1 MTPGQIDGQL
11 DARRWRAETPR
22 VVVMHNH
29 QLTRAQLMWVAL
41 LTAGSRAALC
51 SHSALECAGFRAFA
65 SEAEHVHLLV
75 PRGAKTLDLPNV
87 TVHESRRFKDWEL
100 VWFNGLPCTDTARSA
115 VDAAAWQR
123 WPRFAMTMLAAVV
136 QQRLC
141 TAAQLDQALAR
152 VGRVRHKQYMRL
164 ALRDIAGGAEALGE
178 IDVARM
184 CRRFDLKPPDRQVVR
199 RDPSGRKRYLDCE
212 WNLGNGVIVV
222 LEVDGS
228 HHLTVEHWEAD
239 IRRERKIVTSGRLV
253 LRATSAELR
262 LDPHEVATDLRAL
275 GVPSCQK

>member
-1 MTPGQIDGQL
+1 
-11 DARRWRAETPR
+11 
-22 VVVMHNH
+22 
-29 QLTRAQLMWVAL
+29 
-41 LTAGSRAALC
+41 
-51 SHSALECAGFRAFA
+51 
-65 SEAEHVHLLV
+65 
-75 PRGAKTLDLPNV
+75 
-87 TVHESRRFKDWEL
+87 
-100 VWFNGLPCTDTARSA
+100 
-115 VDAAAWQR
+115 
-123 WPRFAMTMLAAVV
+123 
-136 QQRLC
+136 
-141 TAAQLDQALAR
+141 
-152 VGRVRHKQYMRL
+152 
-164 ALRDIAGGAEALGE
+164 
-178 IDVARM
+178 
-184 CRRFDLKPPDRQVVR
+184 VVR